1 MLKLLKNI
9 EKKDWIYVLF
19 ILILVVIQVWLE
31 LKLPDYMS
39 NITSLVQTEGSQ
51 MSEILQNGG

>member
-19 ILILVVIQVWLE
+19 ILVLVVIQVWLD
-31 LKLPDYMS
+31 LNFQIICL
-39 NITSLVQTEGSQ
+39 I
-51 MSEILQNGG
+51 